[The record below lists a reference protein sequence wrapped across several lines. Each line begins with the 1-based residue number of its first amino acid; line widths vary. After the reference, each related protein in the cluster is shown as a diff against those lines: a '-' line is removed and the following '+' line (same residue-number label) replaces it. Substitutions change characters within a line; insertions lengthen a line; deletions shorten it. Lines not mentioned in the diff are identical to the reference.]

1 MNVNCL
7 ESNIPQIKCQH
18 GDGCSLHLLHL
29 TMSDKCWEGCIVHYV
44 GFDKCKMYV
53 SIITMLCRI
62 VSLTSA
68 SPTQSSNILNLWHK
82 KSVCYIN
89 EIIKCVAFSD

>member
-7 ESNIPQIKCQH
+7 GSNILQIKCEH
-18 GDGCSLHLLHL
+18 GDGCSLHLPHL

-53 SIITMLCRI
+53 STTTMLCRI
-62 VSLTSA
+62 VSL
-68 SPTQSSNILNLWHK
+68 P
-82 KSVCYIN
+82 
-89 EIIKCVAFSD
+89 